1 MNEDDGT
8 NDPPSYTPS
17 EGESKGGDPCL
28 NVNNDV
34 NDDDVP
40 VAEEEEDDILWQ
52 IGRQS
57 LDLSRLAKLYD
68 QGFELAGAANDASE
82 KLSDYELSAGLWSQ
96 AVDTFVKAA
105 EIEPDQ
111 RKVALLEQQVSMFM
125 TRLSTLKEQLHSKQQ
140 ADAAAATAAAAAAG
154 AATSAAATSAAH
166 ISNAAAVSEMNSK
179 LQSAQ
184 FFLEQ
189 AMVSD
194 ERNDDK
200 ESLLLLYEKAAGM
213 YLQLSRMDAGL
224 MDQVTR
230 NSYLKRTS
238 DILDRMEQLKC
249 GTRLSEKER
258 GESKQPA
265 TTSPR
270 KNGGGSGSGGSG
282 SGGSGSGGSGSG
294 GGGRRGTPSG
304 ARLTDAEKRVV
315 ATSSRI
321 NGRIYL
327 PWLGSLEAG
336 ERFTTSKPYVDPDGL
351 LQLSAKQHKH
361 LKGWARPSEFMGG
374 TSGEPTMI
382 KLISPYTI
390 RQELVTDCSFV
401 SSLCIAASYERR
413 SGKQVRVLL
422 FVVCL
427 LFVCCLLLFVEI
439 FGLDS
444 SLTHVSM
451 YMHLSLS
458 LFLPTLSS
466 SAYHVHHLPTK
477 SQGYTSI
484 QSLWKVHG

>member
-1 MNEDDGT
+1 MNEDNGT
-8 NDPPSYTPS
+8 NDPPSYTSS

-28 NVNNDV
+28 NVNNDNNDN
-34 NDDDVP
+34 NDDDDDNDVP
-40 VAEEEEDDILWQ
+40 VAEEDDILWQ

-125 TRLSTLKEQLHSKQQ
+125 TRLSTLKEKLHSKQQ
-140 ADAAAATAAAAAAG
+140 ADAAAATGAAAAAG
-154 AATSAAATSAAH
+154 AATPAAATSAAH

-224 MDQVTR
+224 MDQATR

-270 KNGGGSGSGGSG
+270 KNGGG
-282 SGGSGSGGSGSG
+282 GSGSGGSGSG
-294 GGGRRGTPSG
+294 GGGSGGGGSGGGGSGGGGSGGGGRRGSPSG

-422 FVVCL
+422 FVVCCL
-427 LFVCCLLLFVEI
+427 LFVVCCCLCLCLLF
-439 FGLDS
+439 FLDWI
-444 SLTHVSM
+444 L
-451 YMHLSLS
+451 L
-458 LFLPTLSS
+458 
-466 SAYHVHHLPTK
+466 
-477 SQGYTSI
+477 
-484 QSLWKVHG
+484 